1 MRRLGSVLSFLF
13 SIACLALVV
22 GGLGNVYGD
31 SREVDQLATLAAC
44 RDQGPRCN
52 VQRTWLYRTPIAHT
66 YEFVTVKRTAVT
78 VTCQRAFYV
87 IGDHGCTVSVDDAV
101 STGTE
106 LPAPV
111 ATIR

>member
-1 MRRLGSVLSFLF
+1 MRYVRSILSFLF
-13 SIACLALVV
+13 SVTCLALVV
-22 GGLGNVYGD
+22 GGLSNVYGD
-31 SREVDQLATLAAC
+31 GHEVDQLATLTAC
-44 RDQGPRCN
+44 RDQGPHCKA
-52 VQRTWLYRTPIAHT
+52 QRTWLYRTPIDHK
-66 YEFVTVKRTAVT
+66 YEFVTVKRPAVT

-87 IGDHGCTVSVDDAV
+87 IGDYGCTTSADAV